1 MSEKIR
7 STTIHSKNKIEA
19 AQLQMVSQDALP
31 FADDIPFD
39 LGELVSDLSEP
50 DTAWPLA
57 SMETLLVNGGEA
69 PLADQSVWVSDA
81 SGGSYSAEAVAQTEG
96 KVIVAEEVSLENAL
110 NAEANAGAP
119 LWNPWWLS
127 SLLPLGAAALVLN
140 HNREQNQDDS
150 VQPQF
155 ALQPSIGGQPAADA
169 AVPTDSESVQPQ
181 VEEELVAEEVTPMPT
196 ETEAPVA
203 EKPTIE
209 NEKPVVEENQPQPVV
224 ETEQPS
230 VPPVQETPKPIS
242 QVVEQAET
250 VPEADKPSEEEVSK
264 PPVIETPVAEKPAIE
279 NDTPVV
285 EENQPQPVV
294 ETEQPSELPV
304 QETPKP
310 ISQVAEQAETVP
322 EADKPSDEVVSTP
335 PVIDAPAAEKPAL
348 ENETPVV
355 EENQPQPVVETEQPS
370 VPPVQETPKPINQVA
385 EPAET
390 VPEADKP
397 SEEVA
402 APAPVVEKPVAE
414 SPVTENVVSAAEEEI
429 NKHTVAEAV
438 DKTEQAVEAPPQK
451 TPQEPDDVG
460 VQGATNTAPLTET
473 PSTEGNTTTPVIKN
487 PFESSVT
494 ETAVKPAPAEAE
506 SPIVVPQP
514 PVTQPAVENAAEEGV
529 VTADTVVD
537 SQDDKAEVPVSPIP
551 TPIPTPTPIHTVDS
565 VTPVETSAPVLA
577 GRAGHYGDYRIHYS
591 HKYGDYINVTDFG
604 ADPTGKTDS
613 LAAIQAALAAAHKEK
628 ATVHLSGTFYIS
640 DQIVIDEHTAGV
652 RGLVGDGMGKTVIR
666 FDKAQ
671 EGIFNP
677 DTNHDDIRAYAGILI
692 DGQNHKTIADLS
704 VEYTNPDFYRTDM
717 TYFGKVNGI
726 MVNDAD
732 HTLINRVEVSG
743 VNRAGVFFTSTAT
756 LTKEAGY
763 ASSYKARVI
772 NGEIDETYGN
782 LPLGENNRIID
793 SYLHHNRVAGALVG
807 YQKNFIAEGNTLS
820 WNGHEADGG
829 TGYGIAA
836 MAGSYNYGI
845 TYRGNT
851 TDHNYRKGLDVHDGT
866 DIVIENNVLNGDRLY
881 GIAVYNRQF
890 SMDNVKITG
899 NTITQDD
906 TFRLAVDDT
915 QGMKYHVYSGIQ
927 LQTNTQYRD
936 LHSADTGYFEISGNT
951 IKNLTLYK
959 NEIQTYGI
967 EFRNYETKMKYTL
980 NITDNHISGESTK
993 YLIGVINDTQNPTTG
1008 ASGIG
1013 SGNILISSN
1022 KMDIGT
1028 IANGAVPV
1036 LVQEKN
1042 STQIDLHGSVTLD
1055 SNELT
1060 IRDAPSGY
1068 SEFAYLWGNAAS
1080 YHVTNNLLNLRG
1092 KLNDPMVV
1100 VHGTG
1105 NGKDTVDAYIAQ
1117 NAINTDISGKLY
1129 ASWVRP
1135 VDAEVFADANH
1146 HNGDALSF
1154 MNTGKMQ
1161 QITLDDVM
1169 SSVNQVIATAS
1180 TASYA
1185 TQASLSSMTD
1195 NMNMATVGLM

>member
-150 VQPQF
+150 VQPHEVVNIAELQENATNNPSTVADAVNEVEPQF
-155 ALQPSIGGQPAADA
+155 ASQPSIGGQPAADA

-196 ETEAPVA
+196 VTEVPVA

-209 NEKPVVEENQPQPVV
+209 NE
-224 ETEQPS
+224 
-230 VPPVQETPKPIS
+230 
-242 QVVEQAET
+242 
-250 VPEADKPSEEEVSK
+250 
-264 PPVIETPVAEKPAIE
+264 
-279 NDTPVV
+279 TPVV

-348 ENETPVV
+348 ENDTPVV

-370 VPPVQETPKPINQVA
+370 VPPVQETPKPISQVA
-385 EPAET
+385 ESAET
-390 VPEADKP
+390 VPEANKP

-438 DKTEQAVEAPPQK
+438 DKTEQAVEVPPQK
-451 TPQEPDDVG
+451 TQQEPDDAG
-460 VQGATNTAPLTET
+460 VQETTNTAPLTET

-487 PFESSVT
+487 PLESGVT
-494 ETAVKPAPAEAE
+494 ETAAKPAPAEAE

-529 VTADTVVD
+529 VTADTVVN
-537 SQDDKAEVPVSPIP
+537 SQDDKAEVPVS
-551 TPIPTPTPIHTVDS
+551 PIPTPTPIHTVDS

-628 ATVHLSGTFYIS
+628 ATVHLGGTFYIS